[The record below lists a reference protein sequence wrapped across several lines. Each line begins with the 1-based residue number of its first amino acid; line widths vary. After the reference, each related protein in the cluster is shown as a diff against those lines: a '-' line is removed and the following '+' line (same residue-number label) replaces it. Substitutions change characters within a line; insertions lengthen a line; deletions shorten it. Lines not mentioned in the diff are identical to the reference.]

1 MKGKRRAADLE
12 RGREVTTA
20 AARRKHKMAKTDRQR
35 SFREIEHPAEMEP
48 LEGSVL
54 TFTDNKSV
62 AYSPE
67 GWRAHLE
74 LLQLITIAL
83 QELAAS
89 QKDPSKEIDPELIE
103 TIQSAY
109 KAVIRTPSRIDL

>member
-1 MKGKRRAADLE
+1 
-12 RGREVTTA
+12 
-20 AARRKHKMAKTDRQR
+20 MAKTDRQR